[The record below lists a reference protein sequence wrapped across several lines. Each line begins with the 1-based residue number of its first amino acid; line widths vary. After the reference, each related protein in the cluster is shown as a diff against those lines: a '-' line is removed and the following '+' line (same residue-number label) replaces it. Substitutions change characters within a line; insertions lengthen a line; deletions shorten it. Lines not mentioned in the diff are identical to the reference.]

1 MVHEAHVPPAR
12 TEHRRHGLGVD
23 PLDQGDS
30 LSHPVIVQAARQ
42 HERTPAQVVLRWHLR
57 HGFIPIPRSVNRD
70 HIVENFQ
77 VWDFKLT
84 EDEMNAIDS
93 LDRGAILQTT

>member
-1 MVHEAHVPPAR
+1 
-12 TEHRRHGLGVD
+12 
-23 PLDQGDS
+23 
-30 LSHPVIVQAARQ
+30 
-42 HERTPAQVVLRWHLR
+42 
-57 HGFIPIPRSVNRD
+57 
-70 HIVENFQ
+70 VENFQ